1 MLFLNLLKELR
12 YNFRSMVWRYF
23 YPHPALSEYVES
35 ICIME
40 HEFTAS
46 DIFSPIYTYMPTH
59 TRFLCFYLADPL
71 IVKRGPG
78 KFEKRGNAMIV
89 GPQLTPVTLNLGK
102 MQTNVIIMFRPC
114 GLYRLLGFSLEEI
127 VDCDFEAK
135 LVLGNDIDN
144 VTERLT
150 LVASDEQRNAIVQ
163 EYLLGRLSK
172 LRPAFPLDRAML
184 TLIAAHGNLS
194 MDNLASQACLSVRQL
209 ERQSLQRIGF
219 SPKYFSRMVRF
230 SEAYKFK
237 ERNPLTPWINI
248 AYRFGYF
255 DQMHLIRD
263 FRHFTEN
270 NPSILTEELLSHS
283 VKFNSFML

>member
-1 MLFLNLLKELR
+1 
-12 YNFRSMVWRYF
+12 MVWKY
-23 YPHPALSEYVES
+23 YSPHPALTEYVES

-46 DIFSPIYTYMPTH
+46 DTFSPFYTYMPTH

-78 KFEKRGNAMIV
+78 NFEKRGHAMIV

-102 MQTNVIIMFRPC
+102 KQTNVIIMFRPC
-114 GLYRLLGFSLEEI
+114 GLYRLLGFSLDEI
-127 VDCDFEAK
+127 VDCDFEAS
-135 LVLGNDIDN
+135 LILGNDIAN
-144 VTERLT
+144 VTERLMNI
-150 LVASDEQRNAIVQ
+150 SSNERRNTIVQ
-163 EYLLGRLSK
+163 DYLLRKLSK
-172 LRPAFPLDRAML
+172 LKPAFPIDRAML
-184 TLIAAHGNLS
+184 ELIAAHGNLS

-209 ERQSLQRIGF
+209 ERQSLQRIGL

-237 ERNPLTPWINI
+237 ERNPFTPWIDI

-255 DQMHLIRD
+255 DQMHFIRD

-270 NPSILTEELLSHS
+270 NPSTLTEELLVHS